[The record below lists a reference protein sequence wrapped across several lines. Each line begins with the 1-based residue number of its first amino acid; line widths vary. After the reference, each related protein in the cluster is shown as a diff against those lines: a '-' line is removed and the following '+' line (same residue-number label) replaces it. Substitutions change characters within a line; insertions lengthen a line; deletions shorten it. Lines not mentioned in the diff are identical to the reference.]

1 MFLFPS
7 IPHDKTSLMEEIS
20 LLHSGIGINFPS
32 TSFTDTVFMQME
44 SLSFNKL
51 FITLV
56 IYDVYKELKNNY
68 FEKHIVYK
76 S

>member
-1 MFLFPS
+1 
-7 IPHDKTSLMEEIS
+7 
-20 LLHSGIGINFPS
+20 
-32 TSFTDTVFMQME
+32 MQME